1 MMLYKNNYLFFF
13 FLFFVN
19 CSIDNLSINKP
30 NKNINNNFSNKGF
43 ALIYNNNLYKK
54 KIVSSQIDE
63 RSLIIFQKNLKINTK
78 VKITNI
84 LNNKSLI
91 AKVGKKSQYPL
102 FNNSVISMRIASTLD
117 ININEP
123 YIEIIEIND
132 KSLFIAN
139 KAKTFDEEKQVAT
152 KVPVNSISINN
163 LKQSNIPKLKKD
175 KKNFLYTIK
184 IGDFYFQDTAKS
196 MINRINVETKDVKP
210 KILKISDKQ
219 YRVYLGPFNNIISLQ
234 KTFND
239 INILQF
245 ENIEIIKND

>member
-1 MMLYKNNYLFFF
+1 
-13 FLFFVN
+13 
-19 CSIDNLSINKP
+19 
-30 NKNINNNFSNKGF
+30 
-43 ALIYNNNLYKK
+43 
-54 KIVSSQIDE
+54 
-63 RSLIIFQKNLKINTK
+63 
-78 VKITNI
+78 
-84 LNNKSLI
+84 
-91 AKVGKKSQYPL
+91 
-102 FNNSVISMRIASTLD
+102 MRIASILD

-163 LKQSNIPKLKKD
+163 LKQSNTYKLKKD

-219 YRVYLGPFNNIISLQ
+219 YRVYLGPFDNIISLQ